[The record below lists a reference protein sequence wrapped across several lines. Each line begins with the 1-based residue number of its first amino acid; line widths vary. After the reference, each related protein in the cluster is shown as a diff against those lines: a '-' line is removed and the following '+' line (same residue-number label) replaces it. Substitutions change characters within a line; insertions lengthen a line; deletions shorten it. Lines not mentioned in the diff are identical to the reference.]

1 MKKKN
6 TLLALIAAALLFN
19 SCAHAQT
26 VQEASP
32 QSQLTGPELPK
43 KKKIKLALLL
53 DTSNSMDGL
62 IDQAKAQLWNI
73 VNELSKAKYDT
84 TKPEME
90 IAIYE
95 YGNDW
100 ISAKEQYVRMVT
112 PLTTDLDKISE
123 NLFALRTN

>member
-1 MKKKN
+1 LTCYEKEKH
-6 TLLALIAAALLFN
+6 TLLALATTALLFN
-19 SCAHAQT
+19 SCTHAQT
-26 VQEASP
+26 VQQESP
-32 QSQLTGPELPK
+32 QNTTQLLVGPELPK

-90 IAIYE
+90 IALYE

-112 PLTTDLDKISE
+112 P
-123 NLFALRTN
+123 NRPR